1 MRLMT
6 MTKEIQLIRKSFENR
21 QNIKNIKENLPGTVA
36 KNELSHFFVYKEKRR
51 EIFIRLGLKKCKRH

>member
-6 MTKEIQLIRKSFENR
+6 MTKEIQLIRKNFENR

-36 KNELSHFFVYKEKRR
+36 KNELSHFLSTRKNEEKS
-51 EIFIRLGLKKCKRH
+51 L